1 MQKAQEH
8 QACSDGDMKCIH
20 LERLGMDD
28 RNVALSEQVVI
39 NAPETTDYNE
49 NTMFDVEVM
58 SEKPASLS
66 ETWHSTSSTTPP
78 SAATAQRFCTQPVDN
93 YKLESIIYTMTT
105 C

>member
-1 MQKAQEH
+1 
-8 QACSDGDMKCIH
+8 
-20 LERLGMDD
+20 MDD

-39 NAPETTDYNE
+39 NAPETTDYDE

-66 ETWHSTSSTTPP
+66 ETWHFTSSIQHHHPQLLH
-78 SAATAQRFCTQPVDN
+78 SVFVHR
-93 YKLESIIYTMTT
+93 LWIIISWRVFYSLPLHKRGLLYFHPLSLFVGT